1 MDVSS
6 SVAYL
11 KVVDSGKPSE
21 SKGRD
26 RIYVDD
32 IWIVS
37 KSANTPFAAG
47 DAKTSRW
54 GKTNLGVYGSAQVGI
69 LAGIVN
75 KTNVKGILQLDCLAT
90 DFHRYP
96 AYPTYLYYNPHDA
109 PKAITSRH
117 RVLASPK
124 EVEIE
129 LGKAPRDLYETVGDV
144 FVARA
149 ASGKARVTI
158 PPKSGRV
165 IVICPAGGKL
175 VRSGTNILVNGVVID
190 YR

>member
-1 MDVSS
+1 LDVSS

-109 PKAITSRH
+109 PK
-117 RVLASPK
+117 